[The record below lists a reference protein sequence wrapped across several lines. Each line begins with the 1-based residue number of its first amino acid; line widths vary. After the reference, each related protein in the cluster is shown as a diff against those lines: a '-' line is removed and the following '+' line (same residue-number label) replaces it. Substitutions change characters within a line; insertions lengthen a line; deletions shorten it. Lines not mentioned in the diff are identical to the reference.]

1 MRIIFIGPPGAGKG
15 TQCKRLTSHLA
26 IPHLSTGEMLRE
38 TKKPSTD
45 TGSSDGVSALG
56 RVVAGFIDGGRLAPD
71 DLVMRLIT
79 KRLANPDCRH
89 GCLFDGFPRTVN
101 QAVMLD
107 EFMVDKN
114 WQVDVILN
122 LVADEEALIDRL
134 LKRAIVED
142 RVDDT
147 AETISARLRVFHTQ
161 TAPVLDHYAGRG
173 IVYSVDAMKSPDD
186 VFAEILARVER

>member
-15 TQCKRLTSHLA
+15 TQCKRLTEYLS
-26 IPHLSTGEMLRE
+26 IPHISTGEMLRE
-38 TKKPSTD
+38 TKKPLA
-45 TGSSDGVSALG
+45 DGNSADCISALG

-71 DLVMRLIT
+71 YLVMRLIT
-79 KRLANPDCRH
+79 KRLADSDCSH

-107 EFMVDKN
+107 EFLVGKH
-114 WQVDVILN
+114 WQIDLVLN
-122 LVADEEALIDRL
+122 LVADEEALIERL
-134 LKRAIVED
+134 LKRAILED

-161 TAPVLDHYAGRG
+161 TAQVLDHYVDRR
-173 IVYSVDAMKSPDD
+173 IVRSIDAMKSPDE
-186 VFAEILARVER
+186 VFASILSCLDR

>member
-15 TQCKRLTSHLA
+15 TQCKRLASHLA

-38 TKKPSTD
+38 TKKPVADS
-45 TGSSDGVSALG
+45 GSADCISALG
-56 RVVAGFIDGGRLAPD
+56 RVVASFIDGGRLAPD
-71 DLVMRLIT
+71 YLVMRLIT
-79 KRLANPDCRH
+79 KRLASPDCND

-161 TAPVLDHYAGRG
+161 TAPVLDHYTGRG
-173 IVYSVDAMKSPDD
+173 IVHWIDAMKSPDD
-186 VFAEILARVER
+186 VFAEILARVDR